1 MKRERNHFVAALV
14 LMGSLLLGS
23 CLDTADDVLV
33 EFADLLRQDTVAINS
48 YVKKKKLTPR
58 VDVNGI
64 RFVITRLGTG
74 VPPRVYDEVEIN
86 YEGRFL
92 NDEIFDSGNVNGQVG
107 GFVSGFSTALQ
118 YLPVGTSALLIIP
131 SVYAYGASGNP
142 AGNIPPN
149 APLIFDMALN
159 KIVRTAGQNPLL
171 ASDTTA
177 IRNFLDAKGITGT
190 IKDPSGLRYRIL
202 NEGSGISPGLFD
214 RVKINYSIK
223 LLTTEQVVASG
234 TSQKSVT
241 FDAWVVNYLPAV
253 QIMLKKLKP
262 GGRAIMYV
270 PSELGYGPTP
280 FPFIPGNSNLIY
292 DLELVQVEPE

>member
-1 MKRERNHFVAALV
+1 
-14 LMGSLLLGS
+14 MGSFLFGS
-23 CLDTADDVLV
+23 CLDTAEDVLV
-33 EFADLLRQDTVAINS
+33 EFADLLRQDTIAINS
-48 YVKKKKLTPR
+48 YVKKNKLTPR

-74 VPPRVYDEVEIN
+74 VPPRAYDEVEIN

-171 ASDTTA
+171 VSDTTT

-190 IKDPSGLRYRIL
+190 IKDPSGMRYKII
-202 NEGSGISPGLFD
+202 NEGSGIAPDLFD

-223 LLTTEQVVASG
+223 LLSTEQIVASG
-234 TSQKSVT
+234 SSQKSVT

-262 GGRAIMYV
+262 GGRAILYV